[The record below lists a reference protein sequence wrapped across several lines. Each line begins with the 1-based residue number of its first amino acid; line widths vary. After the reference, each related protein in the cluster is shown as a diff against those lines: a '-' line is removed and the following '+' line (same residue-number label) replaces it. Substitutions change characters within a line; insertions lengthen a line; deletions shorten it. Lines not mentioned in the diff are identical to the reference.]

1 MEVHSHTHT
10 PRKKWTHYFWEF
22 VMLFLAVFAGFLAE
36 NQREHII
43 EKKRAQ
49 KFLKSM
55 LVDVRT
61 NIQYLDS
68 LLNQDS
74 IHIVNHEILLGWLL
88 ADSITIDRTAFAR
101 KMGAVWM
108 RNFLVRKETYEQ
120 MKSSGSLRYVG
131 NIDFLTK
138 MMDYERITN
147 FAQYR
152 NQDFEKKYYTELFIP
167 TVYRSFDLTC
177 KIYLDTSNHS
187 KPDLMKKADHHHD
200 VLRGNDAAIFRHDMG
215 AALMLRLERLRRSRD
230 AFINARSACVRMEE
244 LINKQLG
251 EH

>member
-10 PRKKWTHYFWEF
+10 QRKKWTHYFWEF
-22 VMLFLAVFAGFLAE
+22 VMLFFAVFAGFLAE

-61 NIQYLDS
+61 NIQNLDS

-101 KMGAVWM
+101 KMGEIGRASC
-108 RNFLVRKETYEQ
+108 R
-120 MKSSGSLRYVG
+120 
-131 NIDFLTK
+131 
-138 MMDYERITN
+138 ER
-147 FAQYR
+147 
-152 NQDFEKKYYTELFIP
+152 
-167 TVYRSFDLTC
+167 V
-177 KIYLDTSNHS
+177 
-187 KPDLMKKADHHHD
+187 
-200 VLRGNDAAIFRHDMG
+200 
-215 AALMLRLERLRRSRD
+215 
-230 AFINARSACVRMEE
+230 
-244 LINKQLG
+244 
-251 EH
+251 